1 MNPMQQMLANAKRME
16 RELKKSHE
24 ELATKEFVVKKAG
37 IIEVTIMGDKKVK
50 SIKIDKDALSAD
62 NEEMVEETLAMAI
75 NEAYDKVQAEADAIE
90 ERVTGQRGVLGF

>member
-16 RELKKSHE
+16 RELKKAHE
-24 ELATKEFVVKKAG
+24 ELATKEFIVKKAG

>member
-1 MNPMQQMLANAKRME
+1 ME
-16 RELKKSHE
+16 RELKKAHE

-37 IIEVTIMGDKKVK
+37 IVEVTIMGDRKIKA
-50 SIKIDKDALSAD
+50 IKIDKDALSAD

-75 NEAYDKVQAEADAIE
+75 NEAYDKVQAESDAIE

>member
-16 RELKKSHE
+16 RELKKAHE

-75 NEAYDKVQAEADAIE
+75 NEAYDKVQAESDAIE

>member
-1 MNPMQQMLANAKRME
+1 ME
-16 RELKKSHE
+16 RELKKAHE

-75 NEAYDKVQAEADAIE
+75 NEAYDKVQA
-90 ERVTGQRGVLGF
+90 

>member
-16 RELKKSHE
+16 RELKKAHE

-90 ERVTGQRGVLGF
+90 ERVTGQKGVLGF

>member
-16 RELKKSHE
+16 RELKKAHE

-62 NEEMVEETLAMAI
+62 NEEMVEETLSMAI

>member
-16 RELKKSHE
+16 RELKKAHE

-90 ERVTGQRGVLGF
+90 GRVTGQRGVLGF

>member
-16 RELKKSHE
+16 RELKKAHE

-75 NEAYDKVQAEADAIE
+75 NEAYEKVQAEADAIE
-90 ERVTGQRGVLGF
+90 EKVTGQRGVLGF

>member
-16 RELKKSHE
+16 RELKKAHE

-37 IIEVTIMGDKKVK
+37 IIEVTIMGDKKIK
-50 SIKIDKDALSAD
+50 SIKIEKDALSAD

-75 NEAYDKVQAEADAIE
+75 NEAYEKVQAEANAIE

>member
-16 RELKKSHE
+16 RELKKAHE

-37 IIEVTIMGDKKVK
+37 IIEVTIMGDRKIKA
-50 SIKIDKDALSAD
+50 IKIDKDALSAD

-75 NEAYDKVQAEADAIE
+75 NEAYDKVQAESDVIE

>member
-16 RELKKSHE
+16 RELKKAHE
-24 ELATKEFVVKKAG
+24 ELATKEFGVKKAG
-37 IIEVTIMGDKKVK
+37 IVEVTIMGDRKIKA
-50 SIKIDKDALSAD
+50 IKIDKDALSAD

-75 NEAYDKVQAEADAIE
+75 NEAYDKVQAESDAIE

>member
-16 RELKKSHE
+16 RELKKAHE

-37 IIEVTIMGDKKVK
+37 IIEVTIMGDRKIKA
-50 SIKIDKDALSAD
+50 IKIDKDALSAD

>member
-16 RELKKSHE
+16 RELKKAHE

-37 IIEVTIMGDKKVK
+37 IIEVTIMGDRKIKA
-50 SIKIDKDALSAD
+50 IKIDKDALSAD
-62 NEEMVEETLAMAI
+62 NEEMVEETLVMAI
-75 NEAYDKVQAEADAIE
+75 NEAYDKVQAESDAIE

>member
-16 RELKKSHE
+16 RELKKAHE

-62 NEEMVEETLAMAI
+62 NEEMVEETIAMAI

>member
-16 RELKKSHE
+16 RELKKAHE

-37 IIEVTIMGDKKVK
+37 IIEVTIMGDRKIK
-50 SIKIDKDALSAD
+50 SVKIDKDALSAD
-62 NEEMVEETLAMAI
+62 NEEMVEETLTMAI
-75 NEAYDKVQAEADAIE
+75 NEAYDKVQAESDAIE

>member
-16 RELKKSHE
+16 RELKKAHE

-37 IIEVTIMGDKKVK
+37 IIEVTIMGDRKIK
-50 SIKIDKDALSAD
+50 SVKIDKDALSAD

-75 NEAYDKVQAEADAIE
+75 NEAYDKVQAESDAIE

>member
-16 RELKKSHE
+16 RELKKAHE

>member
-16 RELKKSHE
+16 RELKKAHE

-37 IIEVTIMGDKKVK
+37 IIEVTIMGDRKIK
-50 SIKIDKDALSAD
+50 SVKIDKDALSAD

-90 ERVTGQRGVLGF
+90 EKVTGQRGVLGF

>member
-16 RELKKSHE
+16 RELKKAHE

-37 IIEVTIMGDKKVK
+37 IIEVTIMGDRKIKA
-50 SIKIDKDALSAD
+50 IKIDKDALSAD

-75 NEAYDKVQAEADAIE
+75 NEAYEKVQAEADAIE

>member
-1 MNPMQQMLANAKRME
+1 MLANAKRME
-16 RELKKSHE
+16 RELKKAHE

-37 IIEVTIMGDKKVK
+37 IIEVTIMGDRKIKA
-50 SIKIDKDALSAD
+50 IKIDKDALSAD

-75 NEAYDKVQAEADAIE
+75 NEAYDKVQAESDAIE

>member
-16 RELKKSHE
+16 RELKKAHE

-90 ERVTGQRGVLGF
+90 ERVTGQK

>member
-1 MNPMQQMLANAKRME
+1 MNPMQQMFANAKRME
-16 RELKKSHE
+16 RELKKAHE

-37 IIEVTIMGDKKVK
+37 IIEVTIMGDRKIKA
-50 SIKIDKDALSAD
+50 IKIDKDALSAD

-75 NEAYDKVQAEADAIE
+75 NEAYDKVQAESDAIE

>member
-1 MNPMQQMLANAKRME
+1 MNPMQQMLANAKSME
-16 RELKKSHE
+16 R

>member
-16 RELKKSHE
+16 RELKKAHE
-24 ELATKEFVVKKAG
+24 ELATNEFVVKKAG
-37 IIEVTIMGDKKVK
+37 IIEVTIMGDKKIK
-50 SIKIDKDALSAD
+50 AIKIDKDALSAD

-75 NEAYDKVQAEADAIE
+75 NEAYEKVQAEADAIE

>member
-16 RELKKSHE
+16 RELKKAHE

-37 IIEVTIMGDKKVK
+37 IVEVTIMGDRKIKA
-50 SIKIDKDALSAD
+50 IKIDKDALSAD

-75 NEAYDKVQAEADAIE
+75 NEAYDKVQAESDAIE

>member
-16 RELKKSHE
+16 RELKKAHE

-37 IIEVTIMGDKKVK
+37 IIEVAIMGDKKVK

>member
-16 RELKKSHE
+16 RELKKAHE

-37 IIEVTIMGDKKVK
+37 IIEVTIMGDKKIK
-50 SIKIDKDALSAD
+50 AIKIDKDALSAD

-75 NEAYDKVQAEADAIE
+75 NEAYEKVQEESDAIE

>member
-1 MNPMQQMLANAKRME
+1 MQQMLANAKRME
-16 RELKKSHE
+16 RELKKAHE

-75 NEAYDKVQAEADAIE
+75 NEAYDKAQAEADAIE

>member
-16 RELKKSHE
+16 RELKKAHE

-37 IIEVTIMGDKKVK
+37 IIEVTIMGDRKIKA
-50 SIKIDKDALSAD
+50 IKIDKEALSAD

-75 NEAYDKVQAEADAIE
+75 NEAYDKVQAESDAIE

>member
-16 RELKKSHE
+16 RELKKAHE
-24 ELATKEFVVKKAG
+24 ELATKEFAVKKAG
-37 IIEVTIMGDKKVK
+37 IIEVTIMGDRKIKA
-50 SIKIDKDALSAD
+50 IKIDKDALSAD

-75 NEAYDKVQAEADAIE
+75 NEAYDKVQAESDAIE

>member
-16 RELKKSHE
+16 RELKKAHE

-62 NEEMVEETLAMAI
+62 NGGMVEGTLAMAI

>member
-16 RELKKSHE
+16 RELKKAHE

-62 NEEMVEETLAMAI
+62 NEEMVEETLTMAI
-75 NEAYDKVQAEADAIE
+75 NEAYDKVQAESDAIE

>member
-16 RELKKSHE
+16 RELKKAHE

-37 IIEVTIMGDKKVK
+37 IIEVTIMGDKKIK

-75 NEAYDKVQAEADAIE
+75 NEAYDKVQAESDAIE

>member
-16 RELKKSHE
+16 RELKKAHE

-90 ERVTGQRGVLGF
+90 EKVTGQRGVLGF

>member
-16 RELKKSHE
+16 RELKKAHE

-37 IIEVTIMGDKKVK
+37 IIEVTSMGDRKIK
-50 SIKIDKDALSAD
+50 SVKIDKDALSAD
-62 NEEMVEETLAMAI
+62 NEEMVEETLTMAI
-75 NEAYDKVQAEADAIE
+75 NEAYDKVQAESDAIE